1 MDYSG
6 LGQPSPKCLPDIV
19 QRSMLAS
26 AYVACS
32 DIYRPTGAGG
42 HPFRCKWTS
51 AYAELLRYPD
61 YDSLVFKGSWEM
73 LDWIINLSA
82 LPPVPYLGGWAHL
95 GFAIAHASIWGQIQ
109 QHLRYS
115 RPLLITGHSLGGV
128 MADYSASAVKT
139 HSNAHLIAFGKP
151 NGWLRL
157 APIKRP
163 WLKTNLSVVSG
174 SDIVTRLP
182 RFCYGPDQGQDML
195 YLPNAVGKD
204 WYVINPE
211 RSFRLLDFKL
221 GQAITDH
228 GMAAN
233 YSAGVSEVLRHWPEA
248 A

>member
-1 MDYSG
+1 MDYAG
-6 LGQPSPKCLPDIV
+6 LKPMPKTLPDIV
-19 QRSMLAS
+19 QRAMLAE

-42 HPFRCKWTS
+42 HPFSCKWTS
-51 AYAELLRYPD
+51 AYAELVRCSK
-61 YDSLVFKGSWEM
+61 YDMLVFKGSQEFW
-73 LDWIINLSA
+73 DWIINATA
-82 LPPVPYLGGWAHL
+82 LPPVPYLGGWAHP
-95 GFAIAHASIWGQIQ
+95 GFALAHASIWPQIKPYV
-109 QHLRYS
+109 RYN

-128 MADYSASAVKT
+128 MCDYTASAVKDHPEP
-139 HSNAHLIAFGKP
+139 HSIAFGKP
-151 NGWLRL
+151 NGWLKL

-182 RFCYGPDQGQDML
+182 RFCYGPDPGQDML
-195 YLPNAVGKD
+195 YLPNAIGPD

-221 GQAITDH
+221 GEAITDH

-233 YSAGVSEVLRHWPEA
+233 YSEGISQVLRHWPEA